1 MPRWTAGFAAVEG
14 SRSLPRRWWR
24 WQCSMLAA
32 VTRRRHQSEMRRC
45 WSCRCCWP
53 RSRWSPQPLV
63 AATKAKCDSAGRC
76 RCCWPRRRRSLQPLV
91 AAVKAKCDSAGRCR
105 CCWPRR
111 RRSLQPLVAAV
122 KTRCSKYLLSLSA
135 LSDTRP
141 PTLQLNIVR
150 AQRAGSRARAAVRR
164 VAGKLV
170 GGRGRAR
177 WRTCV
182 NTARHREDGR
192 SAALDEA
199 CGTLAAVCRG
209 CGAERRAGRGQ
220 DVGRLVRRR
229 MLTRTRC
236 RFSWAVLG
244 CAAGCWPWARP
255 RA

>member
-1 MPRWTAGFAAVEG
+1 
-14 SRSLPRRWWR
+14 
-24 WQCSMLAA
+24 MLAA

-91 AAVKAKCDSAGRCR
+91 T
-105 CCWPRR
+105 
-111 RRSLQPLVAAV
+111 AV

-150 AQRAGSRARAAVRR
+150 AQMAGLHACAAVRR

-177 WRTCV
+177 WRTCM
-182 NTARHREDGR
+182 NAARYRDEGR

-209 CGAERRAGRGQ
+209 GAAGRRAGRGQ

-229 MLTRTRC
+229 MLTMPRC
-236 RFSWAVLG
+236 RFSWAVLS
-244 CAAGCWPWARP
+244 CAARTGLLDLGEPQAYM
-255 RA
+255 